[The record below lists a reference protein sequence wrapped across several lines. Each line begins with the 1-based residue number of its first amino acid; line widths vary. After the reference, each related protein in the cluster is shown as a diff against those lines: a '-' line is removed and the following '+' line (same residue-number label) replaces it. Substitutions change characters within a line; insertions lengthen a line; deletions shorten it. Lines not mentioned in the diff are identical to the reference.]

1 MNKLIG
7 IDGCKFGWIAV
18 STSDSFGQLF
28 KTLNELVSFYD
39 DQTIFLVDMPIGLS
53 SEKVERTCDRD
64 ARKELSPKRR
74 SSIFPIPCRKAIY
87 AENYELANRIN
98 RDVLQKG
105 LSKQSWFICSK
116 IRELDHLLL
125 QDENLRLRLKESHPE
140 LAFHHLNQGISM
152 EFNKK
157 TEEGQKERLSTL
169 LKFSQNISD
178 IHRKTVQKFTRTD
191 VAKDDIL
198 DALCLAVTLEEMI
211 KNNISLESSQFD
223 EKGLGMK
230 INVFSTLDIDL
241 R

>member
-7 IDGCKFGWIAV
+7 IDGCKFGWMAV
-18 STSDSFGQLF
+18 STSDSCGQLF
-28 KTLNELVSFYD
+28 KTLSELVSFYD
-39 DQTIFLVDMPIGLS
+39 DQTIFLIDMPIGLP

-64 ARKELSPKRR
+64 ARRELSPQRK
-74 SSIFPIPCRKAIY
+74 SSIFPIPCRQALY
-87 AENYELANRIN
+87 ADNYEMANQLN
-98 RDVLQKG
+98 REILQKG

-125 QDENLRLRLKESHPE
+125 QNEKLRTRFKESHPE

-157 TEEGQKERLSTL
+157 TEEGQKERLSIL
-169 LKFSQNISD
+169 LEFSQNIGD
-178 IHRKTVQKFTRTD
+178 IYRKTIQKFSRMN

-211 KNNISLESSQFD
+211 KNNISLDSSQFD

-230 INVFSTLDIDL
+230 INVF
-241 R
+241 RF